1 MAPGQSTIRRGALL
15 SARACEVLSRFSQTF
30 RTPFR
35 TGTRGSGSRPAE
47 TRGCEAAS
55 VCYYA
60 DMAPRKILEQIE
72 RLQALASVLHR
83 AADLGADAGDMM
95 AAELKVLRKIT
106 LRKIRK
112 LVRRM
117 PNEGN
122 TTERQEGPLATSADS
137 KKRKKKEVAAP

>member
-1 MAPGQSTIRRGALL
+1 
-15 SARACEVLSRFSQTF
+15 
-30 RTPFR
+30 
-35 TGTRGSGSRPAE
+35 
-47 TRGCEAAS
+47 
-55 VCYYA
+55 
-60 DMAPRKILEQIE
+60 MAPRKILEQIE